1 MSKIYSRFSS
11 NKIFSVTLFLL
22 TISCSLVTAQS
33 NNPDEIIE
41 NLKSEF
47 QRVKDYQADVTI
59 KVNAS
64 MLKMPVMKAVFSF
77 KQPDKTH
84 IETNSFAMIPKQGV
98 NFSPVSFLS
107 GKHTLIFARKEN
119 IDGRELS
126 VIKIIPLN
134 ENSGVLLTTIW
145 VDQVKKVVRKLESTT
160 RSSGTFNVDFSYDE
174 NMEYPLPSK
183 IIFSFNL
190 DKMGLPKD
198 PNQNSNRKNRRKRV
212 SGIKG
217 KVTLTYSNYKI
228 NTDLPD
234 ALFEK
239 EKEE

>member
-22 TISCSLVTAQS
+22 IISCFVVTAQS
-33 NNPDEIIE
+33 NNPDEIIKK
-41 NLKSEF
+41 LKVEF
-47 QRVKDYQADVTI
+47 ERVKDYQADVTI

-107 GKHTLIFARKEN
+107 GKYNLIFARKEN
-119 IDGRELS
+119 IDGRELT

-134 ENSGVLLTTIW
+134 EDSGVLLTTIW
-145 VDQVKKVVRKLESTT
+145 VDQVKKVIRKLESTT
-160 RSSGTFNVDFSYDE
+160 KTSGTFNIDFNYDE
-174 NMEYPLPSK
+174 KMEYPLPSK

-190 DKMGLPKD
+190 DKMGLPQNQKD
-198 PNQNSNRKNRRKRV
+198 KSKRRRRRI

-217 KVTLTYSNYKI
+217 KVILTYSNYKV
-228 NTDLPD
+228 NTNLPNSI
-234 ALFEK
+234 FEK
-239 EKEE
+239 EKSE

>member
-1 MSKIYSRFSS
+1 MNKIYNRFSS
-11 NKIFSVTLFLL
+11 NKIFSATLFLL
-22 TISCSLVTAQS
+22 IISCSVVTAQS
-33 NNPDEIIE
+33 NNPNEIIE

-47 QRVKDYQADVTI
+47 ERVKDYQADVTI

-107 GKHTLIFARKEN
+107 GKYTLVFARKEN
-119 IDGRELS
+119 IDGRELF

-134 ENSGVLLTTIW
+134 EDSGVLLTTIW
-145 VDQVKKVVRKLESTT
+145 VDRLKNVVRKLESTT
-160 RSSGTFNVDFSYDE
+160 KGSGTFNVDFSYDE
-174 NMEYPLPSK
+174 DMDYPLPSK

-190 DKMGLPKD
+190 DKMGLPQNQKD
-198 PNQNSNRKNRRKRV
+198 KSKRRRRRI

-217 KVTLTYSNYKI
+217 KVILTYSNYKV

-234 ALFEK
+234 TLFEK
-239 EKEE
+239 KKIE